1 MKIYK
6 YLHKVLMFLKII
18 LKLIENIENTMRQYS
33 KVFAKESRHLSQKLR
48 QYKKL

>member
-1 MKIYK
+1 MKICK

-18 LKLIENIENTMRQYS
+18 LKLIENIENTMRQ
-33 KVFAKESRHLSQKLR
+33 FAKESRHLSQKLR